1 MKKVLILSTSL
12 RSGSNSAYL
21 AKEFER
27 GAKEAGN
34 EVEFISLAGRSI
46 GYCIGCLSC
55 QKTQKCVIKDDAVD
69 IAEKMKGADV
79 LAFGTPVYY
88 YGMSGQMKTLLDR
101 MNPLFPSD
109 YRFRDVYVLAT
120 AADNDESA
128 MDGAVAGMQGWLD
141 CFEKARLAGVVRG
154 VGIND
159 ANAAKDHPE
168 VCRKAY
174 DMGKRV

>member
-12 RSGSNSAYL
+12 RSGSNSEYL
-21 AKEFER
+21 AREFAR
-27 GAKEAGN
+27 GAREAGN
-34 EVEFISLAGRSI
+34 DVELISLVGKRI

-55 QKTQKCVIKDDAVD
+55 QKTQTCVIRDDAVS
-69 IAEKMKGADV
+69 IAEKMKDADV
-79 LAFGTPVYY
+79 LAFATPVYY

-120 AADNDESA
+120 AADEEESA
-128 MDGAVAGMQGWLD
+128 MDGTVTGMQGWLD
-141 CFEKARLAGVVRG
+141 CFEKTRLGGVLRG

-159 ANAAKDHPE
+159 ANAAKAHPD

-174 DMGKRV
+174 DMGKQV